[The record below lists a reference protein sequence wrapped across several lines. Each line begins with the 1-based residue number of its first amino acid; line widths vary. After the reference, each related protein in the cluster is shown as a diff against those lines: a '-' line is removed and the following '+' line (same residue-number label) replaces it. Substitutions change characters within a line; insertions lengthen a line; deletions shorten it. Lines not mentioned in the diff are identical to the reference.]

1 MNVLNKHAPLK
12 TKIIRANTVPFM
24 NKNLSKHVM
33 TRSRLKNKFNKDPYI
48 VNEIAYKKQ
57 RNLCVNLFKRDKRV
71 YYSTLNPSVVADN
84 KKFWTAVKPL
94 FSDKV
99 KLRNKIT
106 LIEDENI
113 FSEDKEVAEKLN
125 IFFINAVTNLNI
137 QGFDTTDFIYNSDCS
152 LIINIKDKYKKIF
165 V

>member
-1 MNVLNKHAPLK
+1 MRVLNKHAPLK
-12 TKIIRANTVPFM
+12 YKRIRANSVPFM
-24 NKNLSKHVM
+24 NKSLSKQVM
-33 TRSRLKNKFNKDPYI
+33 TRSRLKNKFNKDPSI

-57 RNLCVNLFKRDKRV
+57 RNLCVNLFRKAKRE

-84 KKFWTAVKPL
+84 KKFWTAIKPL

-125 IFFINAVTNLNI
+125 SFFSNAVSNLKY
-137 QGFDTTDFIYNSDCS
+137 QGLTLLNLFI
-152 LIINIKDKYKKIF
+152 IMI
-165 V
+165 VA